1 MFIQRSYRD
10 DFYDTIKEKG
20 LYRVRTYFGY
30 DTKED
35 DDPSYI
41 MEFRPN
47 GVVTIATFSNRELKL
62 AIYKDLL
69 EKYGLK
75 KDLWKRGYEKFSDDE
90 EWDKFRNGELAE
102 AFKALKQ
109 ALYDACKYNT
119 QDK

>member
-20 LYRVRTYFGY
+20 LYRVRTYHGY

-75 KDLWKRGYEKFSDDE
+75 KDLWKRGYENFSDDE
-90 EWDKFRNGELAE
+90 EWDKFRNGELTE
-102 AFKALKQ
+102 AFKVLKQ
-109 ALYDACKYNT
+109 ALYDACEHIN